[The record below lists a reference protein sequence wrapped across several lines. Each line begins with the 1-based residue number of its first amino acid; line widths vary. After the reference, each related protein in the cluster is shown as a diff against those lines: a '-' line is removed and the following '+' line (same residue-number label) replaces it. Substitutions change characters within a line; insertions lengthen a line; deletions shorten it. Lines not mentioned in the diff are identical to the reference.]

1 MNILAPRLPG
11 ARLLDLCAGSGALG
25 LEALSRGAAHVT
37 FVERHPGVGVVLR
50 GNIEALGVGPR
61 SRVICGDALQV
72 LATADPEDFD
82 LVLADPP
89 WSEDLAGALVAQFL
103 TRPVG
108 SLLAVEHAAGCP
120 VGGDETRRY
129 GRTAITFCHPS

>member
-1 MNILAPRLPG
+1 MNILGPRLPA

-37 FVERHPGVGVVLR
+37 FVERHPRVMEVIR

-61 SRVICGDALQV
+61 SRIIQGDALEV
-72 LATADPEDFD
+72 LATADPDAFD

-89 WSEDLAGALVAQFL
+89 WNDDLAAALVSQFL
-103 TRPVG
+103 ARPVG
-108 SLLAVEHAAGCP
+108 SLLAVEHAAGRP
-120 VGGDETRRY
+120 VGGGDTRRY
-129 GRTAITFCHPS
+129 GNTAITFCYSP